1 MQMMK
6 WSALALAV
14 AAGTSQVAFASAQS
28 ESKGFIED
36 SKLDVFS
43 RALYMNRDFRN
54 GAGNIP
60 TVDSNG
66 DNKVDSEFK
75 SGYREETGL
84 GVRVLFESGFTQ
96 GTVGVGVDAHS
107 LTSVILDS
115 GKGRTGTGQF
125 ATDDSSGNPRKT
137 TRLKSAA
144 LSSSAYRIL
153 YSSMATNLLPVR
165 SSPPMTAVSS
175 RKLLL
180 APIWSAMKS
189 KTSN

>member
-54 GAGNIP
+54 GAQGN
-60 TVDSNG
+60 TTSDG
-66 DNKVDSEFK
+66 GRK
-75 SGYREETGL
+75 GYREETGL

-96 GTVGVGVDAHS
+96 GTVGVGFDAHS

-115 GKGRTGTGQF
+115 EIGR
-125 ATDDSSGNPRKT
+125 AH
-137 TRLKSAA
+137 
-144 LSSSAYRIL
+144 
-153 YSSMATNLLPVR
+153 V
-165 SSPPMTAVSS
+165 
-175 RKLLL
+175 
-180 APIWSAMKS
+180 
-189 KTSN
+189 